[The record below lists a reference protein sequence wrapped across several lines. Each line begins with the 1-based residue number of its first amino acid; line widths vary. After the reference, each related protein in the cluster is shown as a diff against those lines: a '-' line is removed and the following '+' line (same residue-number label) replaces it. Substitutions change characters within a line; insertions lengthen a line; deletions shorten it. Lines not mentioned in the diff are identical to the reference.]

1 MRGLLMIGAVIAV
14 ATYGFGC
21 SGDDASDPWTSS
33 GSGGSSSSTGT
44 AGGGA
49 TSSTST
55 STSTST
61 SSGTGGSSNFSCAS
75 PDANWVFCEDFEQGG
90 GDFDTWLAG
99 SDFIGGPGTD
109 DRGRVDLVTDHHQSG
124 SYSAFMPASP
134 DSGYQ
139 GASLDWYAC
148 DGAQASNCALQS
160 FDQLYFRAW
169 IRFADDHAYVHHFMN
184 ISGSQP
190 DDYWYHGTAGC
201 MPNGSLAMG
210 TTVDHRTDTHES
222 FFYTY
227 YPGMNCDTNCG
238 NYADVAAI
246 CAECANK
253 GLPTCDQQQQCCWGN
268 HYEAATP
275 HYFPVGQWF
284 CFEMMMKAN
293 TVGQTDGEMAYWV
306 DGALVHE
313 ETSMMWRTSPTL
325 ALNRVRVQHYITSGD
340 AESHSNQ
347 VWFDDVVVSTQPV
360 GCN

>member
-1 MRGLLMIGAVIAV
+1 MRGLLMIGAGAVV
-14 ATYGFGC
+14 ATIGFGC
-21 SGDDASDPWTSS
+21 DDDEVTDPWTSS

-75 PDANWVFCEDFEQGG
+75 PDANWVFCEDFEQGS
-90 GDFDTWLAG
+90 GDFDSWLAA

-109 DRGRVDLVTDHHQSG
+109 DRGRVDLATDHHQSG

-169 IRFADDHAYVHHFMN
+169 IRFADDHADVHHFMN

-253 GLPTCDQQQQCCWGN
+253 GLPTCDQQQQCC
-268 HYEAATP
+268 
-275 HYFPVGQWF
+275 
-284 CFEMMMKAN
+284 
-293 TVGQTDGEMAYWV
+293 
-306 DGALVHE
+306 
-313 ETSMMWRTSPTL
+313 
-325 ALNRVRVQHYITSGD
+325 
-340 AESHSNQ
+340 
-347 VWFDDVVVSTQPV
+347 
-360 GCN
+360 